1 MYGSARCRGAVAPL
15 VAVLFVV
22 LMGFVALAVDT
33 GFIFNA
39 RGEMQNAV
47 DAGALAGAGALEIGD
62 AEAETRA
69 RDVTKRNG
77 VAGATVIDEEIVVTI
92 GYWSGVN
99 LEFSPATG
107 QETVRPNAV
116 RVVANRL
123 NQGLLFAHMIGVST
137 TDIGREAVGALGS
150 GACTGVWGLNGI
162 TGNGNIYTD
171 SYNPD
176 DGPYG
181 TGDLYPNGDLCSN
194 VDISLAGSVEIFGDV
209 MSGEGY
215 GVDIAGGSSEI
226 WGVVGDQSLDMVP
239 PTFDMDAAMLNND
252 NDSIGLTDG
261 GGDPFNGEWDLGLH
275 GMENLTLDGGTY
287 YFTTASLTGQST
299 ITVNGPT
306 EIYVSGNASF
316 AGGGIINATQD
327 PSNLTIYSTGD
338 ELVLTGTA
346 GFYGTVIAPETEVI
360 LVGTSDYYGIIIAG
374 ILNISGNAS
383 IHIDESVVVEIF
395 GEDSISPVLVR

>member
-1 MYGSARCRGAVAPL
+1 MYGSTRYRGAVAPL
-15 VAVLFVV
+15 VAVLFIV

-33 GFIFNA
+33 GFIFNS

-69 RDVTKRNG
+69 RDTTKHNG
-77 VAGATVIDEEIVVTI
+77 VAGATVTDEEIVATV
-92 GYWSGVN
+92 GYWSGVD
-99 LEFSPATG
+99 LVFTPAIG
-107 QETVRPNAV
+107 GETVRPNAI

-123 NQGLLFAHMIGVST
+123 NQGLLFAHVIGVGT

-150 GACTGVWGLNGI
+150 GFCGGVWGLNGI

-181 TGDLYPNGDLCSN
+181 TNDLYPNGDLCSN
-194 VDISLAGSVEIFGDV
+194 ADIDLNGSVEIYGDV
-209 MSGEGY
+209 MYGDGY
-215 GVDIAGGSSEI
+215 DIDIAGGAYEV
-226 WGVVGDQSLDMVP
+226 WGVVDDQSENMIP
-239 PTFDMDAAMLNND
+239 PMFDMDAAMLNND
-252 NDSIGLTDG
+252 NASIGLTDG
-261 GGDPFNGEWDLGLH
+261 GGDPFNGEWDLNLH

-287 YFTTASLTGQST
+287 YFTSASMTGQST

-306 EIYVSGNASF
+306 EIFVSGNASF
-316 AGGGIINATQD
+316 TGGGIINATQD
-327 PSNLTIYSTGD
+327 PGNLTIYSTGA

-346 GFYGTVIAPETEVI
+346 GFYGTVIAPETEVT
-360 LVGTSDYYGIIIAG
+360 LVGTSDYYGVIIAG
-374 ILNISGNAS
+374 TLNISGNS
-383 IHIDESVVVEIF
+383 GIHIDESALVEIF
-395 GEDSISPVLVR
+395 GEDSIAPVLVR